1 MLAARLVSSPSIV
14 LIMGGGRAGRVVD
27 CEACSKRV
35 MVHAH
40 VHVHVHVHVQCTDG
54 PRPLLKRAYV
64 ALVHAVH
71 RIAQNDQT
79 QGRHVLRSFRT
90 SGIYC

>member
-35 MVHAH
+35 MVH
-40 VHVHVHVHVQCTDG
+40 VHVQCTYG